1 MEHSRENLE
10 IHAHVNNGRTPVPEE
25 NRGTYTPRPKY
36 QIVLAWIGVAIVLFG
51 FLGTCYWMVNY

>member
-10 IHAHVNNGRTPVPEE
+10 QMSHINKTEAAEE
-25 NRGTYTPRPKY
+25 KPAYTPRPKY
-36 QIVLAWIGVAIVLFG
+36 QIVLAWIGIALLVVG